1 MVIRTGRGGGL
12 WIFSGL
18 HGDVEMGMG
27 MRVEEGELVR
37 GVLGGYEGE
46 CGHECEYRCGL
57 VN

>member
-1 MVIRTGRGGGL
+1 M
-12 WIFSGL
+12 
-18 HGDVEMGMG
+18 
-27 MRVEEGELVR
+27 EEGELVR